1 MASLPQKLVLIN
13 RTSYTNAT
21 LKQKRLIM
29 ERYFSMTVIASAML
43 VGCAS
48 TSNTSN
54 DVANAYQSINSQ
66 QLAEHI
72 KVLASDEF
80 GGRAPSSKGE
90 ELTLAYLT
98 DQFKALGFQPGNG
111 DSFLQEVPLV
121 SLEADSNMVLTIG
134 GKDYQYKKDMVMG
147 SSRIS
152 AKQSIKD
159 SELVFV
165 GYGVNAPEYNWN
177 DYEGLDV
184 EGKTVV
190 MLVNDPGFA
199 TKNPDL
205 FTGDAMTYYGRWT
218 YKYEEA
224 SRQGAAGAIIIH
236 ETAPASYPWSVV
248 ENSWSGE
255 QFGFQKENNNMD
267 RVAVEGW
274 VTTDVAKEL
283 FTKAGLDFDTM
294 KANAAK
300 GPYHVDMGDLTASVE
315 VNNTIKK
322 SISYN
327 FIATLPGSEKPDEHI
342 IYSAHW
348 DHLGTDKTRKGDQ
361 IYNGA
366 HDNATGTAGL
376 IEVAEAFA
384 TLPQHPSR
392 SMTFLAVTAEEQGL
406 LGSKYYAANPVIP
419 ASQTVA
425 NINMDS
431 LNLLGKVKDISVVG
445 IGKSEMD
452 SLLETAAKAQG
463 RTVSGD
469 PKPSSGGY
477 YRSDHFAFANM
488 GVPAM
493 YAGGGSEALNEE
505 TANYRKRMSLVL
517 RGCYHQPCDRYRDEW
532 DLSGAIQDLQLFYQV
547 GFDISEREEWPKWN
561 ANSEFQ
567 RK

>member
-1 MASLPQKLVLIN
+1 MK
-13 RTSYTNAT
+13 
-21 LKQKRLIM
+21 
-29 ERYFSMTVIASAML
+29 RYFSLTLLAGAVLA
-43 VGCAS
+43 GCTTTSITS
-48 TSNTSN
+48 T
-54 DVANAYQSINSQ
+54 DVTTGYNSIKADE
-66 QLAEHI
+66 LAKHV

-80 GGRAPSSKGE
+80 GGRAPSSPGE
-90 ELTLAYLT
+90 KLTLDYLT
-98 DQFKALGFQPGNG
+98 AQFKALGLESGNG
-111 DSFLQEVPLV
+111 DSYLQEVPLV
-121 SLEADSNMVLTIG
+121 SLEADANMVLTIG

-152 AKQSIKD
+152 AQEGIEN

-184 EGKTVV
+184 KGKTVV

-199 TKNPDL
+199 TKDPAL

-274 VTTDVAKEL
+274 VTSDVAKEL
-283 FTKAGLDFDTM
+283 FTKAGLDFETV
-294 KANAAK
+294 KTNAAK
-300 GPYHVDMGDLTASVE
+300 GAYNVDMGDLTASVS
-315 VNNTIKK
+315 VKNTIKK
-322 SISYN
+322 SVSYN
-327 FIATLPGSEKPDEHI
+327 FIATLPGSEKPDEHV

-376 IEVAEAFA
+376 IEVAEAF
-384 TLPQHPSR
+384 TQLPKHPSR

-406 LGSKYYAANPVIP
+406 LGSKYYAANPVI
-419 ASQTVA
+419 AANKTVA

-431 LNLLGKVKDISVVG
+431 LNLLGKVKDMNVVG
-445 IGKSEMD
+445 IGKSQMD
-452 SLLETAAKAQG
+452 EFLTTAAKEQG
-463 RTVSGD
+463 RTISGD

-488 GVPAM
+488 GIPAM
-493 YAGGGSEALNEE
+493 YAGGGTVAADEE

-532 DLSGAIQDLQLFYQV
+532 DLSGAVQDLQLFYKV
-547 GFDISEREEWPKWN
+547 GFNISEQEQWPTWN